1 MVQMSVIRIP
11 TEIDSYFDPS
21 SLSKRMFTLT
31 FFWMSSS
38 TESFFTSDDVTDS
51 SFNDVALS
59 GFDES
64 ALSASHES
72 ADSVV
77 VAAAADNDS
86 RVLRQC

>member
-1 MVQMSVIRIP
+1 M
-11 TEIDSYFDPS
+11 
-21 SLSKRMFTLT
+21 LTLT

-38 TESFFTSDDVTDS
+38 TESFFTSDDVTV
-51 SFNDVALS
+51 NVVALS